1 MPTASVRSNVY
12 ISDWSRVW
20 VDEGTLRITE
30 DLERSGKKGD
40 GAYMYTS
47 RGADP
52 FRHGGHNSMTSS
64 IVMQEFSP
72 HLR

>member
-1 MPTASVRSNVY
+1 M
-12 ISDWSRVW
+12 
-20 VDEGTLRITE
+20 DEGTLRITE
-30 DLERSGKKGD
+30 DLERSGKKGKGD

-52 FRHGGHNSMTSS
+52 FGHGGHNSMTSS

-72 HLR
+72 HLRQSLMLNKRRRHR